1 MAKIIVVKSTGIV
14 SDVIPSSWFEG
25 SSVADPSGIFATVN
39 VSGMPPSDPFFE
51 RFRDGEQLTFPAS
64 EHITL
69 TRSEFLAGA
78 SYGD

>member
-1 MAKIIVVKSTGIV
+1 MAKVIVVKSTGIV
-14 SDVIPSSWFEG
+14 ADIIPSGWFEG
-25 SSVADPSGIFATVN
+25 SSVVDSNSIFATVN
-39 VSGMPPSDPFFE
+39 VSGMSPSDPFFE